1 MDRQLVDL
9 IGEVYGVLDLDEF
22 RYALLD
28 ALLAAVPA
36 DYASIN
42 DIGPSPDDV
51 VTISQPPVAP
61 EFYEAF
67 ARLAHENPLVVRFA
81 RKRDARVLRM
91 SDATSTEALH
101 ATELYKQ
108 VYSRIGVEFQIA
120 FTLPAPHDYVLGV
133 ALSRRTADFTD
144 DECAFLEEAR
154 PHLIQAYRNAR
165 EVTALRRRL
174 GDVRGVP
181 PVDLR
186 GRGLTA
192 REAEVVRLMAS
203 GRTNADVAAVIGT
216 SPRTVQTHLAN
227 AYRKLGV
234 KSRSEAAKIAWAGYV
249 DEREA
254 PDVGRVRGLRGD

>member
-1 MDRQLVDL
+1 MDRRLGDL
-9 IGEVYGVLDLDEF
+9 IGETYAVLDLDEF
-22 RYALLD
+22 RYALLN

-36 DYASIN
+36 EYASIN
-42 DIGPSPDDV
+42 DIGPTPDDV
-51 VTISQPPVAP
+51 VVLSEPPVP
-61 EFYEAF
+61 SEFYEAF
-67 ARLAHENPLVVRFA
+67 ARLAHQNPLVAQFA
-81 RKRDARVLRM
+81 RKRDGRVLRM
-91 SDATSTEALH
+91 SDFASIEELH
-101 ATELYKQ
+101 ATELYDR
-108 VYSRIGVEFQIA
+108 VYSRIGVEYQVA

-133 ALSRRTADFTD
+133 AMSRTHEDFSD
-144 DECAFLEEAR
+144 EECAFLEQAR

-216 SPRTVQTHLAN
+216 SPRTVQSHLKN

-234 KSRSEAAKIAWAGYV
+234 TSRSEAARIAWSGYV

-254 PDVGRVRGLRGD
+254 QDVLRVRGD